1 MSKYKLDS
9 WNPWTKTNNIPFK
22 SELKA
27 VGDGEA
33 KLGEEFNTEPLG
45 QNNSYDLDVN
55 KEKWE
60 IKKLDEDDS
69 FRLGVSVSTAYND
82 LRLRVIN
89 CSMILNIIKN
99 QLLSERIKK
108 TIIKIYEEIETAHG
122 RASHSIVVGLFQ
134 NELAETNL
142 NKLNELLENLK
153 DIISIKPE
161 IIEMYSSFDGKKY
174 KYSSLDAVKKI
185 NLEDIS
191 QDQKLEIFRDP
202 ESYDKN
208 FICSQISEH
217 LEILKNETLKEK
229 LDKIV
234 RGAFQGLRLVLVD
247 EQKGYKPF
255 STLQSVS
262 CYRITSGAPRCRINN
277 LS

>member
-9 WNPWTKTNNIPFK
+9 WNPWTKTNNVKFK
-22 SELKA
+22 SSTDA
-27 VGDGEA
+27 VGDGEE

-55 KEKWE
+55 NEKWE
-60 IKKLDEDDS
+60 VKKLDVDDS
-69 FRLGVSVSTAYND
+69 FRLGVTVSTAYNN
-82 LRLRVIN
+82 LRFRIIN
-89 CSMILNIIKN
+89 CSMILNIIKD

-108 TIIKIYEEIETAHG
+108 IIIKIYEELETAHG
-122 RASHSIVVGLFQ
+122 RASHSIVAGLFQ
-134 NELAETNL
+134 NELAEANL

-153 DIISIKPE
+153 DIIFIKPE
-161 IIEMYSSFDGKKY
+161 IIEMYSSFDGEKY

-191 QDQKLEIFRDP
+191 PNQKLEIFRDP

-247 EQKGYKPF
+247 KQKGYKPL
-255 STLQSVS
+255 STLESVS

-277 LS
+277 HS